1 MMATVMAQHAT
12 DGAGAQRTEDGGV
25 PIPFFEKI
33 CYGLGDAGG
42 TIVTGLIA
50 NFLTFYYTDVFGLA
64 PGIVGILFLSLR
76 IFDAISDPLI
86 GIMADRTSTRWGRF
100 RPYLLWTAIPVG
112 LSCFLTFQS
121 PDFSYNGKVVYA
133 AITYFLLAFSY
144 SLNNVPY
151 CALITRMTD
160 SAREGVSCQSVRFAL
175 VAIASFCVS
184 VGLPIMVRQ
193 LGGEDIA
200 RGYRDGVAILS
211 LAAVVM
217 FLICF
222 LFVRE
227 RVVAADSAEVPLK
240 IAVANTLKNDQLRLT
255 FIMTLLLIGIFN
267 TKGGAALYFITYV
280 LGGDTTYQA
289 LFFGTATAGGFLGS
303 VIVPFFT
310 RRFDV
315 KTVYVWV
322 NLILVAGHF
331 AAFFVPGGYPML
343 WLVLVGLCCIVLG
356 CTLPLH
362 FTLIQLADQYGEW
375 KLGMRSSGMSFAFN
389 QFFVKLAWALA
400 GVLISGVLVLVSYKA
415 GAGNQ
420 TPLSL
425 TGIRALSTIVPG
437 LMHLALAI
445 TAARLI
451 LNRATIE
458 RMTAERLA

>member
-1 MMATVMAQHAT
+1 MAATVANHAVE
-12 DGAGAQRTEDGGV
+12 RDGGQ
-25 PIPFFEKI
+25 PGERSTAHIPFIEKI
-33 CYGLGDAGG
+33 CYGFGDAGG

-64 PGIVGILFLSLR
+64 PAIVGILFLSLR

-121 PDFSYNGKVVYA
+121 PDLSYDGKVIYA
-133 AITYFLLAFSY
+133 AVTYFLLAFSY

-160 SAREGVSCQSVRFAL
+160 SAREGVSCQSVRFAM

-184 VGLPIMVRQ
+184 VGLPIMVRYR
-193 LGGEDIA
+193 GGADIA

-222 LFVRE
+222 LVVRE
-227 RVVAADSAEVPLK
+227 RVVAADTANVPLK
-240 IAVANTLKNDQLRLT
+240 LAIANTLKNDQLRWT
-255 FIMTLLLIGIFN
+255 FLMTLLLIAIFN

-280 LGGDTTYQA
+280 LNGDATYQA
-289 LFFGTATAGGFLGS
+289 MFFGTATVGGFLGS
-303 VIVPFFT
+303 IIVPFFT

-315 KTVYVWV
+315 RTVYIWL

-331 AAFFVPGGYPML
+331 AAFFVPGGHPML
-343 WLVLVGLCCIVLG
+343 WLGLVGLCCIVLG

-420 TPLSL
+420 TPVSL
-425 TGIRALSTIVPG
+425 AGIRMLSTIIPG
-437 LMHLALAI
+437 LMHLALVFA
-445 TAARLI
+445 TSRLI
-451 LNRATIE
+451 LNGARIA
-458 RMTAERLA
+458 RMTAERGA

>member
-1 MMATVMAQHAT
+1 MTAIAQHGDT
-12 DGAGAQRTEDGGV
+12 GGIVPRAGAPARGV
-25 PIPFFEKI
+25 PFFEKI
-33 CYGLGDAGG
+33 CYGFGDAGG
-42 TIVTGLIA
+42 TVITGLIA

-76 IFDAISDPLI
+76 VFDAVSDPLI
-86 GIMADRTSTRWGRF
+86 GIMADRTRTRWGKF

-121 PDFSYNGKVVYA
+121 PDLGYDGKVAYA
-133 AITYFLLAFSY
+133 AATYFLLALSY

-160 SAREGVSCQSVRFAL
+160 SAREGVSCQSVRFAM
-175 VAIASFCVS
+175 VAIASFTVS
-184 VGLPIMVRQ
+184 VGLPIMVRH
-193 LGGEDIA
+193 LGGADVA
-200 RGYRDGVAILS
+200 RGYCDGVAILS
-211 LAAVVM
+211 VAAVAM
-217 FLICF
+217 FVICF

-227 RVVAADSAEVPLK
+227 RVPETGAAEPPLR
-240 IAVANTLKNDQLRLT
+240 IAIANTLKNDQLRLT
-255 FIMTLLLIGIFN
+255 FVMTLLLIGIFN

-280 LGGDTTYQA
+280 LKGDSTYQA

-303 VIVPFFT
+303 VLVQLFT

-315 KTVYVWV
+315 RTVYVWV
-322 NLILVAGHF
+322 NLLLVAGHF

-343 WLVLVGLCCIVLG
+343 WLMLVALCCIALG

-375 KLGMRSSGMSFAFN
+375 KLGTRSSGMSFAFN

-400 GVLISGVLVLVSYKA
+400 GALISGVLVIVSYKA

-425 TGIRALSTIVPG
+425 TGIRLLSTVIPG
-437 LMHLALAI
+437 VMHLALAL
-445 TAARLI
+445 TASRLI
-451 LNRATIE
+451 LNRATID
-458 RMTAERLA
+458 RMTAARAA

>member
-1 MMATVMAQHAT
+1 MTMIVQQGDAAPITPGLAA
-12 DGAGAQRTEDGGV
+12 APRV
-25 PIPFFEKI
+25 PFAEKVA
-33 CYGLGDAGG
+33 YGFGDAGG
-42 TIVTGLIA
+42 TVITGLIA
-50 NFLTFYYTDVFGLA
+50 NFLTFYYTDIFGIA
-64 PGIVGILFLSLR
+64 PGVVGILFLSLR

-86 GIMADRTSTRWGRF
+86 GMMADRTGTRWGQF

-112 LSCFLTFQS
+112 LCAFLTFQS
-121 PDFSYNGKVVYA
+121 PDLGQDGKIAYA
-133 AITYFLLAFSY
+133 AITYFLLALSY

-160 SAREGVSCQSVRFAL
+160 SATEGVGCQSVRFAM
-175 VAIASFCVS
+175 VAVASFGVS
-184 VGLPIMVRQ
+184 VGLPIMVRE
-193 LGGEDIA
+193 LGGGDLA

-211 LAAVVM
+211 LAAVAM

-227 RVVAADSAEVPLK
+227 RVAFATTEQPPLRTA
-240 IAVANTLKNDQLRLT
+240 IANTLRNDQLRIT
-255 FIMTLLLIGIFN
+255 FGMTLMLIAIFN

-280 LGGDTTYQA
+280 LNGGTTYQA
-289 LFFGTATAGGFLGS
+289 LFFGIATVGGFVGS
-303 VIVPFFT
+303 IVVTFFT
-310 RRFDV
+310 RRYDV
-315 KTVYVWV
+315 RTIYIWV
-322 NLILVAGHF
+322 NLILVVGHV
-331 AAFFVPGGYPML
+331 AAFFVPGDYPTL

-389 QFFVKLAWALA
+389 QFFVKLAWAVA
-400 GVLISGVLVLVSYKA
+400 GALISGVLVVVSYRA

-437 LMHLALAI
+437 LMHLLLAVMVGRLVLNGATI
-445 TAARLI
+445 ARMNAAR
-451 LNRATIE
+451 A
-458 RMTAERLA
+458 A